1 MRIGT
6 AFGTAVFVCA
16 LLGARVC
23 VAQEADELGKRLAV
37 LDNQPRGT
45 RTPFD
50 LVDRESEELLKK
62 YPEAADQG
70 RIYFQLAHT
79 YVQSGMRRPGDSKR
93 AIEYAQ
99 KALAC
104 PLDPAKRLRLYV
116 YWGDAII
123 LSAPDRPI
131 YERRAAAAAAYL
143 KGLKEAQKY
152 QIPDKAPDFPRS
164 PVPFTGDVDEF
175 HRQQKA
181 RYLERKRIVYEQELH
196 HYRFGLED
204 HAVEVYTHR
213 PYAATELRDAATKA
227 GLDAA
232 QIDKL
237 MKALDAKGAL
247 KDEPAPKPR

>member
-1 MRIGT
+1 MRTRI
-6 AFGTAVFVCA
+6 AVRTTVFICA
-16 LLGARVC
+16 VLAARIC
-23 VAQEADELGKRLAV
+23 VGEDADELGKRLAV

-50 LVDRESEELLKK
+50 LVDSESADLLKK
-62 YPEAADQG
+62 YPDPADQG
-70 RIYFQLAHT
+70 RIYFQLAHS
-79 YVQSGMRRPGDSKR
+79 YVQSGMRRPGDTDR
-93 AIEYAQ
+93 AIEFAQ

-131 YERRAAAAAAYL
+131 VERRAAAAAAYL

-152 QIPDKAPDFPRS
+152 NIPDKAPDFARS
-164 PVPFTGDVDEF
+164 PVPFTGDEDEF
-175 HRQQKA
+175 RRQQKA

-204 HAVEVYTHR
+204 HAVEVYTHH
-213 PYAATELRDAATKA
+213 PYAATELRDAAGKA

-247 KDEPAPKPR
+247 KDEPKPKAR